1 MFVSNQASQLRLY
14 NMLLSYQI
22 EEIIGE
28 KVIDA
33 SRLSGG
39 CIGEVYRVELADGR
53 LIVAKVADGTGATL
67 AVEGYM
73 LRYLQEHSRL
83 PVPEV
88 YHSADTLLL
97 MEYIEG
103 QSELDFGAQEHAAE
117 LVADLHNVRGQTFG
131 LERDTLIGGLHQPN
145 KPYEQW
151 IPFFRE
157 QRLLY
162 MAHEAA
168 RVGRLPVSMLQR
180 VERFAEQL
188 ERWLIEPEYPS
199 LIHGDMWTT
208 NILVQEGQITG
219 FLDPAIYY
227 AHPEIELAF
236 STLFGTFGQPFF
248 QQYHQLRP
256 IAPGFFEE
264 RRDIYNLYP
273 LLVHV
278 RLFGGGYVS
287 AVEQILSK
295 YNA

>member
-1 MFVSNQASQLRLY
+1 MLATQLSSLVSEVFDA
-14 NMLLSYQI
+14 
-22 EEIIGE
+22 
-28 KVIDA
+28 KAIDIQ
-33 SRLSGG
+33 RLSGG
-39 CIGEVYRVELADGR
+39 CIGEVYKVELADGHT
-53 LIVAKVADGTGATL
+53 LVAKVADGSGATL

-73 LRYLQEHSRL
+73 LRYLREHSQL

-103 QSELDFGAQEHAAE
+103 ESELEAGAQEHAAE
-117 LVADLHNVRGQTFG
+117 LLAALHSVRGQAFG

-145 KPYEQW
+145 PSYERW

-168 RVGRLPVSMLQR
+168 RVGRLPSAVLTR
-180 VERFAEQL
+180 LERFAEQL
-188 ERWLIEPEYPS
+188 DRWLVEPEYPS

-208 NILVQEGQITG
+208 NILATYGQVTG

-248 QQYHQLRP
+248 QRYHQLRP
-256 IAPGFFEE
+256 IASGFFEE
-264 RRDIYNLYP
+264 RRDLYNLYP

-287 AVEQILSK
+287 TVDQILRK
-295 YNA
+295 FGF